1 MEAEV
6 NALLSIP
13 VGKSKGVSSHIADA
27 FFQIE
32 KLKDEHILQ
41 QVPMLDKLEKS
52 VNAIAREVYELKQKA
67 RDLKCLTR

>member
-13 VGKSKGVSSHIADA
+13 VNKEKGVSSHLADA

-41 QVPMLDKLEKS
+41 QVPMLDKLS
-52 VNAIAREVYELKQKA
+52 VSVTAIAKEVYALKQKA
-67 RDLKCLTR
+67 RDLECLTR